1 MSWYLYIVFSKIFD
15 SFCTLLARSVFSKVK
30 INAVTF
36 NIIIDLIAGAYTIIY
51 GLTQPNFGLLPGQSV
66 PWLNLILMMFL
77 YGFGSVSFY
86 KSFSYVEASKISI
99 LSSIGTI
106 AALISSTILLGEK
119 LQPIQYI
126 GGIIVLAG
134 IIITSIKKT
143 KFSFGKGEL
152 FCLLG
157 SAAFGAE
164 IANDKVL
171 MGSFGVYFY
180 LVVAYLLPALL
191 LILVFSKDA
200 KAIPSTLKA
209 FGKKNILI
217 YTALFFMQAILFFI
231 GLNISTSASLVI
243 ILNLAGRVLTVA
255 LAILILKEHDYLW
268 QKIAGTAIVVLGLI
282 IIG

>member
-1 MSWYLYIVFSKIFD
+1 
-15 SFCTLLARSVFSKVK
+15 
-30 INAVTF
+30 
-36 NIIIDLIAGAYTIIY
+36 
-51 GLTQPNFGLLPGQSV
+51 
-66 PWLNLILMMFL
+66 MMFL

-200 KAIPSTLKA
+200 KAIPSTL
-209 FGKKNILI
+209 I